1 MAPKGSPRDMNEWRA
16 TLRDPNI
23 TFPGESSEYRRA
35 RNELLEAEDE
45 LRRLNED
52 VAAKRRALPAGGLLA
67 EDYVFESAADGSEVR
82 FSELF
87 APGKETL
94 VIYHMMFPRWSK
106 DPRAGAPEGKT
117 ALLPLIEQ
125 PCPSCTSVV
134 DGLNGP
140 AAHISDRVN
149 LVVVAKTDP
158 ARLGAYAQERGWR
171 SLVLLS
177 SRNNT
182 FNRDYHA
189 ETSEGEQLPVL
200 NVFSRDEDGIHHRWA
215 SELTFVRGD
224 NSPLDPI
231 WPIWGVLDLTPDGRG
246 ETAAYPSLDYE
257 QIGRT
262 PSSTGTLY
270 PPANSWYISSRP
282 AGQKPKR
289 LLPPWKNSSGH
300 PREGTT

>member
-23 TFPGESSEYRRA
+23 QFPGESSEYRHA
-35 RNELLEAEDE
+35 RNELLKAEDE
-45 LRRLNED
+45 LRRLNEQ

-67 EDYVFESAADGSEVR
+67 EDYVFESAVDGSEVR

-87 APGKETL
+87 APGKDTL

-117 ALLPLIEQ
+117 ALLPLVEQ

-158 ARLGAYAQERGWR
+158 ARLGAYAEERGWR
-171 SLVLLS
+171 NLRLLS

-182 FNRDYHA
+182 FNRDYHG
-189 ETSEGEQLPVL
+189 ETHEGEQLPVL
-200 NVFSRDEDGIHHRWA
+200 NVFSRDSDGIHHRWA

-231 WPIWGVLDLTPDGRG
+231 WPIWGVLDLTPNGRG
-246 ETAAYPSLDYE
+246 ETAAYPSLEYE
-257 QIGRT
+257 
-262 PSSTGTLY
+262 
-270 PPANSWYISSRP
+270 
-282 AGQKPKR
+282 
-289 LLPPWKNSSGH
+289 
-300 PREGTT
+300 